1 MADEDLRALM
11 RAART
16 RPDDV
21 AAGWAYARAL
31 ARAGDPREHDVLVDL
46 ARLGDVDAQAAL
58 DAWNPWPTPGGNA
71 GRTWRG
77 PAVAHLGAARSITL
91 GRDAYL
97 VGVGRQLVFTRVAQE
112 DALVARGLDDLEV
125 RWRRGP
131 CTLHAMLVGDLIVGT
146 DDGRLLA
153 WDAAT
158 GRDVAEAKYRGPIQ
172 EVLPVDGGRAI
183 VVAGG
188 RTYGVDLRSSAFGQ
202 ELFAYAHGRHAS
214 FVAGGPWVCVSGSR
228 TEILSVESGEVVRTV
243 SRSDATTLIG
253 ADAAGVLASDGGLT
267 ALDPRTGETRWRFE
281 HPGRLDRRRL
291 AHDERTVL
299 AGFSGQGQVP
309 SELVALARDTGAV
322 RWRRPLDLHLTMA
335 LLPDAVYLARS
346 RRVDHKVLQPWVTLL
361 DPLTGVVRDERE
373 LPRVPLR
380 SEPYV
385 APFPG
390 GLLVVSGD
398 ALHVFDG
405 RAPAPAPAAQ
415 VVTKA
420 TKSKA
425 KAKSKARTAKLA
437 RRRGPS
443 S

>member
-1 MADEDLRALM
+1 LWVPPA
-11 RAART
+11 
-16 RPDDV
+16 
-21 AAGWAYARAL
+21 
-31 ARAGDPREHDVLVDL
+31 PR
-46 ARLGDVDAQAAL
+46 
-58 DAWNPWPTPGGNA
+58 
-71 GRTWRG
+71 
-77 PAVAHLGAARSITL
+77 
-91 GRDAYL
+91 
-97 VGVGRQLVFTRVAQE
+97 
-112 DALVARGLDDLEV
+112 
-125 RWRRGP
+125 
-131 CTLHAMLVGDLIVGT
+131 
-146 DDGRLLA
+146 RLLA

-158 GRDVAEAKYRGPIQ
+158 GRDVAEAKYHGPIQ
-172 EVLPVDGGRAI
+172 HVLPVDGGRAI
-183 VVAGG
+183 VVSDG
-188 RTYGVDLRSSAFGQ
+188 RTYGVNLRPSAFGQ
-202 ELFAYAHGRHAS
+202 ELFAYAHGRNAV
-214 FVAGGPWVCVSGSR
+214 FVAGGPWVCVSGPP
-228 TEILSVESGEVVRTV
+228 TVILSVESGEVVHTF
-243 SRSDATTLIG
+243 SPLGAPTLLG
-253 ADAAGVLASDGGLT
+253 ADAAGVLASDRGLA
-267 ALDPRTGETRWRFE
+267 ALDPRTGATRWRFE

-415 VVTKA
+415 VTVKA
-420 TKSKA
+420 TRPRSKSKA

-437 RRRGPS
+437 RRPGPS